1 MEKDK
6 IEKFI
11 AQNREAF
18 DSEEPDAKVWANIQ
32 KGMQQGKSVRMVP
45 LYRLW
50 QVAASI
56 ILLLGTG
63 IGWLVYE
70 NRQLQKNAA
79 STLPTNDAFTVT
91 LDQIAP
97 ELAEAEDFYTRQI
110 QLKSDELSRY
120 DIKKLGVGKDYET
133 ELKKLNEAYGE
144 LKNDFYKTGSQ
155 RVVEAMIQNLQYRME
170 LLNKQ
175 LEILEKVQKQT
186 LQKNEKLS

>member
-1 MEKDK
+1 MEKDN

-11 AQNREAF
+11 TQNREAF
-18 DSEEPDAKVWANIQ
+18 DSEEPDMKVWAAIQ
-32 KGMQQGKSVRMVP
+32 KGMKQGKSVRMVP
-45 LYRLW
+45 MYRLW

-63 IGWLVYE
+63 IGWLIYE
-70 NRQLQKNAA
+70 NKQLQKNAA
-79 STLPTNDAFTVT
+79 LPLSVNAAFTVT

-110 QLKSDELSRY
+110 QLKSTELSRY
-120 DIKKLGVGKDYET
+120 DLKKLGLAKDYET
-133 ELKKLNEAYGE
+133 ELKKLNEAYDE
-144 LKNDFYKTGSQ
+144 LKNDFYKTGSE

-186 LQKNEKLS
+186 LQKNENLS

>member
-1 MEKDK
+1 MEKDE

-11 AQNREAF
+11 TQNREAF
-18 DSEEPDAKVWANIQ
+18 DSEAPDAKVWVSIQ

-45 LYRLW
+45 LYHLW

-56 ILLLGTG
+56 IVLLGTG
-63 IGWLVYE
+63 IGWLMYE
-70 NRQLQKNAA
+70 NRQLQENAA
-79 STLPTNDAFTVT
+79 STLPTNDAIRVT

-110 QLKSDELSRY
+110 QLKSDELSHY
-120 DIKKLGVGKDYET
+120 DLKKLGVGKDYET

>member
-11 AQNREAF
+11 SQNREAF
-18 DSEEPDAKVWANIQ
+18 DSEEPDAKVWASIQ

-79 STLPTNDAFTVT
+79 STFPTNDAVTVT

-120 DIKKLGVGKDYET
+120 DLKKLGVGKDYET

-186 LQKNEKLS
+186 QQKNEKLS

>member
-18 DSEEPDAKVWANIQ
+18 DSEEPDAKVWASIQ
-32 KGMQQGKSVRMVP
+32 KRMQQGKSVRMVP

-79 STLPTNDAFTVT
+79 STLPTNDAVTVT

-120 DIKKLGVGKDYET
+120 DLKKLGVGKDYET

>member
-1 MEKDK
+1 MEKDN

-11 AQNREAF
+11 TQNREAF
-18 DSEEPDAKVWANIQ
+18 DSEEPDMKVWAAIQ
-32 KGMQQGKSVRMVP
+32 KGMKQGKSVRMVP
-45 LYRLW
+45 MYRLW

-63 IGWLVYE
+63 IGWLIYE
-70 NRQLQKNAA
+70 NKQLQKNAA
-79 STLPTNDAFTVT
+79 LPLSANAALTVT

-110 QLKSDELSRY
+110 QLKSTELSRY
-120 DIKKLGVGKDYET
+120 DLKKLGLAKDYET
-133 ELKKLNEAYGE
+133 ELKKLNEAYDE
-144 LKNDFYKTGSQ
+144 LKNDFYKTGSE

-186 LQKNEKLS
+186 LQKNENLS